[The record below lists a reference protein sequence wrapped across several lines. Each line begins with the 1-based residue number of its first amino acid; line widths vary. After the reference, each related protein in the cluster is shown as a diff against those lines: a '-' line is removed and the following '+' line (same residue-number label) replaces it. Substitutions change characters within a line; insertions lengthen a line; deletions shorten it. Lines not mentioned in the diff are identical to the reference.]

1 MEQAKGEVREG
12 KIARREI
19 VPISGERVVLLRSEE
34 ERMLAG
40 GEGPA
45 TKKAMQLLVALGEV
59 LGADRL
65 IPIVSAQIAGVSYG
79 NIGDAGMELLEDW
92 AGQGGR
98 VRVRSTLNP
107 AGMDLERWREMGVDE
122 EYHDRQLRIIKAFER
137 MGVEIT
143 CTCTPYL
150 VGNLPKLGDHIAWSE
165 SSAVCYANS
174 VLGARTNREGGPSA
188 LAAALTGKTP
198 RYGLHLDEGRRPTV
212 VVEVKARLATTYD
225 YSLLGYSVGRIIGS
239 GIPYFNG
246 VTGAEPDGLKIMS
259 AALAASGGI
268 AMFHIKG
275 VTPEAEGQSTDG
287 LERLC
292 IDYKELETSREKLAA
307 DGDPDLACIGCPHAS
322 LEEMRD
328 LARTIRGRRVI
339 KGKGLWIWTS
349 KGVYELARRRGYL
362 GTIEKAG
369 GRVFTDTCM
378 VVCPLERSGF
388 RHMVSN
394 SCKACHYVPST
405 AGLRASVA
413 DMHTAL
419 SKVLE
424 DS

>member
-1 MEQAKGEVREG
+1 MFLTKDEEG
-12 KIARREI
+12 
-19 VPISGERVVLLRSEE
+19 
-34 ERMLAG
+34 MLAG
-40 GEGPA
+40 EEGSA
-45 TKKAMQLLVALGEV
+45 TQRAMQLLVALGEV

-65 IPIVSAQIAGVSYG
+65 ISIVSAQIAGVSYG

-98 VRVRSTLNP
+98 VRVKSTLNP
-107 AGMDLERWREMGVDE
+107 AGMDLWRWQRMGVDE
-122 EYHDRQLRIIKAFER
+122 EYHDKQLRIIKAFKR

-150 VGNLPKLGDHIAWSE
+150 VGNMPKLGDHIAWSE

-188 LAAALTGKTP
+188 LAAALTGRTP
-198 RYGLHLDEGRRPTV
+198 SYGLHLDEGRRATV
-212 VVEVKARLATTYD
+212 VVEVKARLTTTYD

-239 GIPYFNG
+239 GIPYFTG
-246 VTGAEPDGLKIMS
+246 VAKADSDRLKIMS

-275 VTPEAEGQSTDG
+275 VTPEAGGQRTEG
-287 LERLC
+287 LEKFC
-292 IDYKELETSREKLAA
+292 IDQREQELSRERLTAE
-307 DGDPDLACIGCPHAS
+307 GDPDLACIGCPHAS
-322 LEEMRD
+322 LGEMRD
-328 LARTIRGRRVI
+328 LARALRGRRVA

-349 KGVYELARRRGYL
+349 KGVYNFARRRGYL

-413 DMHTAL
+413 DMDVAL

-424 DS
+424 GS

>member
-1 MEQAKGEVREG
+1 MFL
-12 KIARREI
+12 
-19 VPISGERVVLLRSEE
+19 SGEEKI
-34 ERMLAG
+34 MLAG
-40 GEGPA
+40 EEGPA
-45 TKKAMQLLVALGEV
+45 TQKAMQLLVALGEV

-92 AGQGGR
+92 AEQGGR

-107 AGMDLERWREMGVDE
+107 AGMDLERWQEMGVDQ

-150 VGNLPKLGDHIAWSE
+150 VGNLPRLGDHIAWSE

-198 RYGLHLDEGRRPTV
+198 RYGLHLDEGRKATV
-212 VVEVKARLATTYD
+212 IVEVKAKLATTYD
-225 YSLLGYSVGRIIGS
+225 YSLLGYSVGQMIGS

-246 VTGAEPDGLKIMS
+246 VSGAELDELKILS

-275 VTPEAEGQSTDG
+275 VTPEAKRQSTDG

-292 IDYKELETSREKLAA
+292 IEQKELEISKERLAA
-307 DGDPDLACIGCPHAS
+307 KGEPDLACIGCPHAS
-322 LEEMRD
+322 LGEMRD
-328 LARTIRGRRVI
+328 LARALRGRRVAS
-339 KGKGLWIWTS
+339 GKGLWIWTS
-349 KGVYELARRRGYL
+349 KGVYDLARKRGYL
-362 GTIEKAG
+362 GTIVKAG

-405 AGLRASVA
+405 AGLKASVA

-419 SKVLE
+419 GKVLE
-424 DS
+424 GS

>member
-1 MEQAKGEVREG
+1 M
-12 KIARREI
+12 
-19 VPISGERVVLLRSEE
+19 LLSCEE
-34 ERMLAG
+34 ERMLT
-40 GEGPA
+40 GEDGPA
-45 TKKAMQLLVALGEV
+45 TQKAMQLLVALGEV

-150 VGNLPKLGDHIAWSE
+150 VGNLPRLGDHIAWSE

-188 LAAALTGKTP
+188 LAAALTGRTP
-198 RYGLHLDEGRRPTV
+198 RYGLHLDKGRRPTV
-212 VVEVKARLATTYD
+212 VVEVKARLTNTYD
-225 YSLLGYSVGRIIGS
+225 YSLLGYSVGRMIDS

-246 VTGAEPDGLKIMS
+246 VSEAEPDELKIMS

-275 VTPEAEGQSTDG
+275 VTPEADEQSTDG

-292 IDYKELETSREKLAA
+292 IDQRELERSRERLTAE
-307 DGDPDLACIGCPHAS
+307 GEPDLACIGCPHAS
-322 LEEMRD
+322 LKEMRD
-328 LARTIRGRRVI
+328 LAQALRGRKVAR
-339 KGKGLWIWTS
+339 GKGLWIWTS
-349 KGVYELARRRGYL
+349 KGVYDL
-362 GTIEKAG
+362 
-369 GRVFTDTCM
+369 
-378 VVCPLERSGF
+378 
-388 RHMVSN
+388 
-394 SCKACHYVPST
+394 
-405 AGLRASVA
+405 
-413 DMHTAL
+413 
-419 SKVLE
+419 
-424 DS
+424 

>member
-1 MEQAKGEVREG
+1 MEQAEGEVREG
-12 KIARREI
+12 KDARRDI

-45 TKKAMQLLVALGEV
+45 TQKAMQLLVALGEV

-239 GIPYFNG
+239 SIPYFNG

-268 AMFHIKG
+268 AIFHIKG

-292 IDYKELETSREKLAA
+292 IDHKELEISREKLTA

-322 LEEMRD
+322 LGRCV
-328 LARTIRGRRVI
+328 IWRGRS
-339 KGKGLWIWTS
+339 GEGGWP
-349 KGVYELARRRGYL
+349 GARGSGY
-362 GTIEKAG
+362 G
-369 GRVFTDTCM
+369 
-378 VVCPLERSGF
+378 
-388 RHMVSN
+388 H
-394 SCKACHYVPST
+394 
-405 AGLRASVA
+405 LRASTTLRRGGATSAPSRRQGAGYSRTPAWWSARWRGRASSTWYPTHARHATTSPPRLV
-413 DMHTAL
+413 
-419 SKVLE
+419 
-424 DS
+424 